1 MVKVK
6 LVVKFHSLVF
16 GCHWWSLDL
25 LLSPYSIF
33 CSRSSSSSQWKHSKD
48 WTDSK
53 SIHLWTS
60 SLNVSSLFSFT
71 KNTQPIFFYLLQIPK
86 YNSIIEYLCD
96 DFSVVEEYLEKTL
109 SVHVSLEL
117 TGRWVELGRSCW
129 LVADLC
135 LLWSWYCWVVVSLE
149 WRALGLLSAEE
160 HTAAA
165 NTLQLLWSFA
175 SSHNHFLTMNKCNY
189 SLYLFI

>member
-33 CSRSSSSSQWKHSKD
+33 CSRSSSSSQWKRSKD

-53 SIHLWTS
+53 IHPS
-60 SLNVSSLFSFT
+60 VNIQLNRQLIIVIHKKYT
-71 KNTQPIFFYLLQIPK
+71 TYFFYLLQIPK

-117 TGRWVELGRSCW
+117 TGRWVELGRSSW

-135 LLWSWYCWVVVSLE
+135 LPWSWYCWVVVSLE